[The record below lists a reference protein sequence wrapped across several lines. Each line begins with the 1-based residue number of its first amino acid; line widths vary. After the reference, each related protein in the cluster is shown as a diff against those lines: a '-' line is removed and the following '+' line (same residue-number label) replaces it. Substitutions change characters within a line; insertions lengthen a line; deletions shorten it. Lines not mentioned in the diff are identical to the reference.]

1 MHTAFD
7 PPACRRARLPVR
19 RCPACFAPVGLLA
32 VRCGAC
38 AYPLNGRYGGG
49 ETGGLAMGTVLAG
62 RYVVGRCLQSMDG
75 ERVYAG
81 FDRRTKRIVRLT
93 AAAAEERER
102 TDLLCRARALL
113 RLAGCQAI
121 AAPDEVWLERNWLF
135 AVSSAPDKPFCDGG
149 RSIGDAE
156 MRRCLARLTDA
167 LLVIHSLGA
176 QPDGDAVHGAPCL
189 ESLLLAEDGA
199 LRLALPL
206 LPRTGEPADDIRGFG
221 SVLLP
226 LGTALSPAVEAILR
240 RRCAGGYASVLE
252 IKHEL
257 NCL

>member
-7 PPACRRARLPVR
+7 TPACRRARLPVR
-19 RCPACFAPVGLLA
+19 RCPACFKPVGLLA

-38 AYPLNGRYGGG
+38 AYSLNGRHGGG

-81 FDRRTKRIVRLT
+81 FDRRTARIVRLT

-113 RLAGCQAI
+113 GLAGCQAI
-121 AAPDEVWLERNWLF
+121 AAPDEVWLERDRLF
-135 AVSSAPDKPFCDGG
+135 AVSSAPGKPFCDGG

-176 QPDGDAVHGAPCL
+176 QPDGDAVHGAPCA
-189 ESLLLAEDGA
+189 ERLLLAEDGA

-221 SVLLP
+221 GVLLP

-240 RRCAGGYASVLE
+240 RMCAGGYASVLE